1 MATARIS
8 LVRAVVQKDARVCAV
23 ASRAAEVVESPTAMS
38 STRIDL
44 PSICAEILARMP
56 FGLALW
62 RLDDDDRTLRLVGAN
77 HAASRMLNFD
87 LSAAQGRAMLDLFP
101 LTADRQRLYADIA
114 RSGQDRPLGQVVFR
128 GPDDTQR
135 TAEVHALALPGRML
149 AVVFKDV
156 TQEARA
162 ESRRRESEERFRTLI
177 ENSAD
182 AVAVTDN
189 QGKVVFIS
197 GSVKHVLGYSPE
209 EFQQR
214 LAFDFVHEDDVV
226 RARSHFAKA
235 LANPRVPTTTT
246 LRGRH
251 RDGSWRFVEVVT
263 VNRLD
268 DSALRGVVTNF
279 RDVTERTRSEETLRR
294 MEAQLLQTQKM
305 EAIGKLAGGV
315 AHDFNNLLS
324 VILGISSLLLE
335 GIDQGHA
342 MRADLTEIK
351 ESGERAARLTR
362 QLLAFSR
369 RQMLDPRVLDLN
381 DVVVSI
387 DRMLQRVLGED
398 IALEIVSGARLHR
411 VRVDPGQMEQVI
423 LNLVVNARD
432 AMPRG
437 GKLTVETANVELD
450 EAFAREH
457 IGVLPG
463 SHVMLAI
470 SDTGVGMDE
479 ATQAHAFEPFFT
491 TKSTGKGTGL
501 GLSTVF
507 GIVKQS
513 GGTIWFSST
522 PGRGTTFRVYFP
534 ITVDAAQPQKSLS
547 MAPVSRGNE
556 TILLVEDDT
565 TVRSVVRAILSSRG
579 YDVIDTV
586 DPGEALTACR
596 DLEKP
601 IHLLLTD
608 VVMPLT
614 SGRELAARVSEMRPS
629 IKVLYMSGYAEDTI
643 VHHGVVDEGIAF
655 LQKPITPNALT
666 HKVREVLDSA

>member
-1 MATARIS
+1 
-8 LVRAVVQKDARVCAV
+8 
-23 ASRAAEVVESPTAMS
+23 
-38 STRIDL
+38 
-44 PSICAEILARMP
+44 
-56 FGLALW
+56 
-62 RLDDDDRTLRLVGAN
+62 
-77 HAASRMLNFD
+77 MLNFD
-87 LSAAQGRAMLDLFP
+87 PSTAQGRSMLELFP
-101 LTADRQRLYADIA
+101 FAAKRQGLHAEIA
-114 RSGQDRPLGQVVFR
+114 RSGQEQPLGQVAF
-128 GPDDTQR
+128 GGSDDAPR
-135 TAEVHALALPGRML
+135 TAAVHALGLPGRMMAL
-149 AVVFKDV
+149 VFEDV
-156 TQEARA
+156 TQETHA
-162 ESRRRESEERFRTLI
+162 EARRRESEDRFRTLI

-182 AVAVTDN
+182 AVAVTDRH
-189 QGKVVFIS
+189 GKVVFIS

-209 EFQQR
+209 EFEQH
-214 LAFDFVHEDDVV
+214 LAFDFVHEDDVL
-226 RARSHFAKA
+226 RARSHFANA
-235 LANPRVPTTTT
+235 LANPGVPTTTI

-251 RDGSWRFVEVVT
+251 RDGSWRFIEVVT

-268 DSALRGVVTNF
+268 DRALCGVVTNF
-279 RDVTERTRSEETLRR
+279 RDVTQRTRSEETLRR

-305 EAIGKLAGGV
+305 EAVGKLAGGV

-324 VILGISSLLLE
+324 VILGISALLLE
-335 GIDQGHA
+335 SIDEEHP
-342 MRADLTEIK
+342 MRVELTEIK

-398 IALEIVSGARLHR
+398 IALEIVPGARLHR

-437 GKLTVETANVELD
+437 GKLSIETSNVELD

-457 IGVLPG
+457 IGVMPG
-463 SHVMLAI
+463 PHVLLAI
-470 SDTGVGMDE
+470 ADTGVGMDD

-491 TKSTGKGTGL
+491 TKGTGKGTGL

-513 GGTIWFSST
+513 GGTIWFDST

-534 ITVDAAQPQKSLS
+534 ITADVAQPQKPIST
-547 MAPVSRGNE
+547 APVSRGHE

-586 DPGEALTACR
+586 DPAEALTACR
-596 DLEKP
+596 DLQKP

-614 SGRELAARVSEMRPS
+614 SGRDLAARVAEMRPA

-666 HKVREVLDSA
+666 HKVREVLDSP

>member
-1 MATARIS
+1 MT
-8 LVRAVVQKDARVCAV
+8 L
-23 ASRAAEVVESPTAMS
+23 TG
-38 STRIDL
+38 IDL
-44 PSICAEILARMP
+44 HSICAEILARMP
-56 FGLALW
+56 LGVAVW
-62 RLDDDDRTLRLVGAN
+62 RLDDDDRTLRLVAAN
-77 HAASRMLNFD
+77 HAASCMLNVD
-87 LSAAQGRAMLDLFP
+87 LSTAQGRAMLELFP
-101 LTADRQRLYADIA
+101 FAAERQSVHAQVA
-114 RSGQDRPLGQVVFR
+114 RSGQDRPLGQVAFR
-128 GPDDTQR
+128 GSDDAPR
-135 TAEVHALALPGRML
+135 TAAVHALALPGRMVAL
-149 AVVFKDV
+149 VFDDV
-156 TQEARA
+156 TQETHA
-162 ESRRRESEERFRTLI
+162 ESRRHESEVRFRTLI

-182 AVAVTDN
+182 AVAVTDSL
-189 QGKVVFIS
+189 GKVVFIS
-197 GSVKHVLGYSPE
+197 ASVKHVLGYSAE
-209 EFQQR
+209 EFEQH
-214 LAFDFVHEDDVV
+214 LAFDFVHEDDVL
-226 RARSHFAKA
+226 RARSHFANA
-235 LANPRVPTTTT
+235 LANPGVPVTTT

-268 DSALRGVVTNF
+268 DGALRGVVTNF

-335 GIDQGHA
+335 NIDEGHP

-369 RQMLDPRVLDLN
+369 RQLLDPRVLDLN

-398 IALEIVSGARLHR
+398 IALEIIPGGRLHR

-437 GKLTVETANVELD
+437 GKLTVETGNVELD

-457 IGVLPG
+457 IGVMPG
-463 SHVMLAI
+463 PHVMLAI
-470 SDTGVGMDE
+470 SDTGIGMDE

-491 TKSTGKGTGL
+491 TKGTGKGTGL

-513 GGTIWFSST
+513 GGTVWFNST
-522 PGRGTTFRVYFP
+522 PGRGTTFRLYFP
-534 ITVDAAQPQKSLS
+534 ITVDVAPPQRSIS
-547 MAPVSRGNE
+547 TAPVSRGHE

-586 DPGEALTACR
+586 DPAGALTACR
-596 DLEKP
+596 DLKKP

-614 SGRELAARVSEMRPS
+614 SGRELAARVSEMRPA

-666 HKVREVLDSA
+666 HKVREVLDSP

>member
-1 MATARIS
+1 
-8 LVRAVVQKDARVCAV
+8 
-23 ASRAAEVVESPTAMS
+23 
-38 STRIDL
+38 
-44 PSICAEILARMP
+44 
-56 FGLALW
+56 
-62 RLDDDDRTLRLVGAN
+62 
-77 HAASRMLNFD
+77 
-87 LSAAQGRAMLDLFP
+87 
-101 LTADRQRLYADIA
+101 
-114 RSGQDRPLGQVVFR
+114 
-128 GPDDTQR
+128 
-135 TAEVHALALPGRML
+135 
-149 AVVFKDV
+149 
-156 TQEARA
+156 
-162 ESRRRESEERFRTLI
+162 
-177 ENSAD
+177 
-182 AVAVTDN
+182 
-189 QGKVVFIS
+189 
-197 GSVKHVLGYSPE
+197 
-209 EFQQR
+209 
-214 LAFDFVHEDDVV
+214 
-226 RARSHFAKA
+226 
-235 LANPRVPTTTT
+235 
-246 LRGRH
+246 
-251 RDGSWRFVEVVT
+251 
-263 VNRLD
+263 
-268 DSALRGVVTNF
+268 
-279 RDVTERTRSEETLRR
+279 
-294 MEAQLLQTQKM
+294 
-305 EAIGKLAGGV
+305 
-315 AHDFNNLLS
+315 
-324 VILGISSLLLE
+324 
-335 GIDQGHA
+335 
-342 MRADLTEIK
+342 
-351 ESGERAARLTR
+351 
-362 QLLAFSR
+362 
-369 RQMLDPRVLDLN
+369 
-381 DVVVSI
+381 
-387 DRMLQRVLGED
+387 
-398 IALEIVSGARLHR
+398 
-411 VRVDPGQMEQVI
+411 
-423 LNLVVNARD
+423 
-432 AMPRG
+432 
-437 GKLTVETANVELD
+437 VETANVELD
-450 EAFAREH
+450 EAFTREH

-463 SHVMLAI
+463 PHVMLAI
-470 SDTGVGMDE
+470 ADTGVGMDE